1 MEIEI
6 NGRLIGDGHP
16 CYFIAEI
23 ASNHDGDLNRAKKLI
38 DLAKE
43 SGADAVK
50 FQHFKTEK
58 IVSREGF
65 AGLQAGF
72 QAKWDKPVCE
82 VYKAAEFPR
91 EFTKELKEYAEK
103 NGLDFLSSPYD
114 FEAVEELEQ
123 LNVPAHKI
131 GSGDITWLE
140 MVKYIAHKRKP
151 VLLGVGASTMEEVAE
166 AVTTIKSA
174 GNEKI
179 VLLQC
184 VTNYPTTFEGA
195 NVKAMQMLREKFG
208 TLVGYSDH
216 TPGFVVPMTSVAL
229 GGCMIEK
236 HFTDDKTRKGP
247 DHPFSMDPKEFKEMV
262 DNIRTLENS
271 LGRAVREV
279 YPEEKETVILQRRCL
294 RASCDIPKDTK
305 ITSEMVEALRPAP
318 KDALYPKYLPQI
330 VNKFAKRDI
339 KKGEAFGWNIFGSKE
354 MVNCPKTLELWKE
367 AKKLIPGG
375 TQLLSKRAE
384 QFLPE
389 KWPAYFSQAKGIEIW
404 DLDGNKYLD
413 FSLMG
418 VGACTLGYAD
428 EDVNAAVKR
437 VIEQGS
443 MATLNSP
450 EEVELAK
457 LLIQIHPWAEMVR
470 YTRTG
475 GESMTVAVRIAR
487 AFTKKD
493 KVAFCGYHG
502 WHDWYLACN
511 LNGDDKL
518 VGHLLPGLEPMGVP
532 KSLLGTA
539 LPFEYNKIEQLKELA
554 KNNPNQIA
562 AIILEPV
569 RHTEPKDNF
578 LQRIREIADKIG
590 AVLIFDEISAAWR
603 QNVGGTHLLYHVNPD
618 IAVLGKAMSNGYP
631 MGAIIG
637 KAKMMDLAQSSFIS
651 STYWTERTGP
661 AASLATIRKMQR
673 ENVPG
678 HLDRIGKMIG
688 ERWEQLARKHN
699 LDITVIGPT
708 PLITFS
714 FNYENAQEIKTLFT
728 QEMLKRGF
736 LASLS
741 VYVSYAHKEEQV
753 GRYINAVDQVFELIR
768 KAVTENKV
776 TGLLEGPVAHKGFK
790 RLAW

>member
-1 MEIEI
+1 MELKIKDK
-6 NGRLIGDGHP
+6 LVGDGHP
-16 CYFIAEI
+16 CYFIADI

-43 SGADAVK
+43 SGVDAVK
-50 FQHFKTEK
+50 FQHFKAEK

-72 QAKWDKPVCE
+72 QAKWSKPVCD

-91 EFTKELKEYAEK
+91 QFTKELKDYAESL
-103 NGLDFLSSPYD
+103 GLAFFSSPYD
-114 FEAVEELEQ
+114 KEAVDELES
-123 LNVPAHKI
+123 LNVPAYKI

-140 MVKYIAHKRKP
+140 MVKYIAGKNKP
-151 VLLGVGASTMEEVAE
+151 VILGVGASTMEEIEE
-166 AVTTIKSA
+166 AVKAIRST
-174 GNEKI
+174 GNNQI
-179 VLLQC
+179 ILLQC
-184 VTNYPTTFEGA
+184 VTNYPTSFDNA
-195 NVKAMQMLREKFG
+195 NVKVQPLLREKFI
-208 TLVGYSDH
+208 TLIGYSDH
-216 TPGFVVPMTSVAL
+216 TPGSIVPLASVAL

-236 HFTDDKTRKGP
+236 HFTDDKTRTGP
-247 DHPFSMDPKEFKEMV
+247 DHPFSMEPKEFREMI
-262 DNIRTLENS
+262 NNARILEKS

-294 RASCDIPKDTK
+294 RASMDIPKDTK
-305 ITSEMVEALRPAP
+305 IAPEMVEALRPAP
-318 KDALYPKYLPQI
+318 KGALYPKYLPQI
-330 VNKFAKRDI
+330 VNKLAKRDI
-339 KKGEAFGWNIFGSKE
+339 KKGEAFYWEMFGSKE
-354 MVNCPKTLELWKE
+354 MPNCPKTLELWKE

-389 KWPAYFSQAKGIEIW
+389 RWPAYFSRAKGIEVW

-428 EDVNAAVKR
+428 DEVDDAVKK
-437 VIEQGS
+437 VISHGS

-450 EEVELAK
+450 EEVELAR

-475 GESMTVAVRIAR
+475 GESMAVAVRIAR

-493 KVAFCGYHG
+493 KIAFCGYHG

-511 LNGDDKL
+511 LSGDDKL
-518 VGHLLPGLEPMGVP
+518 VGHLLPGLEPLGVP

-539 LPFEYNKIEQLKELA
+539 LPFEYNKIEQLEELA

-562 AIILEPV
+562 AIVMEPI
-569 RHTEPKDNF
+569 RHTEPKNNF
-578 LQRIREIADKIG
+578 LQKVREVADKIG
-590 AVLIFDEISAAWR
+590 AVLIFDEVSAAWR
-603 QNVGGTHLLYHVNPD
+603 QNVGGSHLNYGINPD
-618 IAVLGKAMSNGYP
+618 IAVVGKAMSNGYP
-631 MGAIIG
+631 MGAVIG
-637 KAKMMDLAQSSFIS
+637 KANILDLAQSSFIS
-651 STYWTERTGP
+651 STYWTERIGP
-661 AASLATIRKMQR
+661 AASLATIKKMQR
-673 ENVPG
+673 ENVPA
-678 HLDRIGKMIG
+678 HLERIGKMIG
-688 ERWEQLARKHN
+688 ERWQQLAMKHN
-699 LDITVIGPT
+699 LDITIIGPN

-714 FNYENAQEIKTLFT
+714 FNYESAQEIKTLFT

-741 VYVSYAHKEEQV
+741 VYVSYAHKDEQV
-753 GRYINAVDQVFELIR
+753 ERYIKAVDEVFGIIK

-776 TGLLEGPVAHKGFK
+776 SELLEGPVAHKGFK
-790 RLAW
+790 RLNW